1 MVSRLHEGLIELVRG
16 EPSFIADVLAGLLH
30 VDVPRFTGARL
41 SEATLNELAPVEY
54 SADAVVLFG
63 APRPVFGVVVEA
75 QLRRHKRKRFT
86 WPLYV
91 VAARAR
97 HECQFML
104 VVVTPKPSTARWAAH
119 PIEIGGG
126 MVQRPYVIGPDRI
139 PPITDRG
146 RAMREPRLAMLS
158 AMAHGHGDPHIA
170 AAIAIAAAAAIGRF
184 PEEQRM
190 LYSGLLDTAL
200 SEAARKELRMSPNWE
215 RFMSESQRQGF
226 AKGEALGRAK
236 GQAEGRAEGRTEG
249 RAEGRAE
256 GATKALAEAVF
267 LVLKQRK
274 LLVTKTQQ
282 RRIAG
287 CQDAVKLRRWLA
299 RAVSARSVSDLLS
312 GR

>member
-1 MVSRLHEGLIELVRG
+1 MVSLLHEGLIELVRG
-16 EPSFIADVLAGLLH
+16 EPAFIADVLAGLLH
-30 VDVPRFTGARL
+30 VDVPRFTCARL
-41 SEATLNELAPVEY
+41 SEATLNELAPIEY

-104 VVVTPKPSTARWAAH
+104 VVVTPKASTARWAAQ

-126 MVQRPYVIGPDRI
+126 MVQRPHVIGPEGVPR
-139 PPITDRG
+139 ITDRA
-146 RAMREPRLAMLS
+146 RALREPRLAMLS
-158 AMAHGHGDPHIA
+158 AVAHGHGDPHIA
-170 AAIAIAAAAAIGRF
+170 AAIAAAAAAAIRRF
-184 PEEQRM
+184 PEEQRL

-200 SEAARKELRMSPNWE
+200 SKAARKELRMIPDWQK
-215 RFMSESQRQGF
+215 FMSDSQRRSLAKVE
-226 AKGEALGRAK
+226 AKGRV
-236 GQAEGRAEGRTEG
+236 EGRVKG

-256 GATKALAEAVF
+256 GATEALAEAVF

-274 LLVTKTQQ
+274 LVVTKTQQ
-282 RRIAG
+282 RRIAD
-287 CQDAVKLRRWLA
+287 CQDATKLRRWLA
-299 RAVSARSVSDLLS
+299 RAVSARSVNDLLA